1 MKYAALIFAILAV
14 VFGTLYFMKTKEMNE
29 TVASLTNKAN
39 QLETSVSEKD
49 SQIETLNGQI
59 STLTDEVTNQNTT
72 IDSLNGTIADRN
84 AEISTL
90 NMNSNLRKWQ
100 IDQLTSNLSD
110 KNATIKTLNETVAN
124 YETTLGTMGEY
135 NREIEGLLVQAS
147 DLLVKIGELNST
159 IESGKE
165 TPSAESDAAVSGEAI
180 ENAVPAG
187 EEIPAADDTDAAQN
201 PDETNV
207 AEEAVTVIDL
217 STDSAAAETGTEI
230 PEEALTRSPLSQRLL
245 DMLEQNPGLEEQLKA
260 SIARAAEINPDPETN
275 PVQSIEAL
283 LDYMDASVTR
293 IPEVEGENFA
303 GKQERHYLAWL
314 LDQPLE
320 ELAESGMAR
329 PTVRYLE
336 PVSLWLD
343 EVSNTFNEY
352 LISEA
357 SWSPA
362 IYEALLQLPEWNLNK
377 DWYEAAEN
385 WKSLRDFYTR
395 RLAGPMARPVAVPED
410 NTVIVAPADSASREV
425 LAIREDGGIVSPAA
439 DLAASEVTVAQ
450 ILGTE
455 GADVAPLFNGG
466 TLTYMTL
473 NDNDYHHFHSP
484 VSGTVTAVYQIPA
497 AGGAGTVITW
507 DPEKKQYVRDA
518 CSLSWLTSEGRG
530 VVVIES
536 DAGTMALIPVDN
548 GMISGL
554 EFGEEIKPG
563 KELSKGDEIGC
574 FLFGGS
580 DIVMLF
586 EGKAGFTLT
595 EKPADEA
602 DAETGHL
609 LCGEEYGRITAET
622 PAATPAESTT
632 DESSTEAPAA
642 AAEEADS
649 TEAPAAAAEEAD
661 STEAPA
667 AAAEEADSTE
677 APATAA
683 EEADSTEAPAAAA
696 EEANSTEAPDAAA
709 EPAPAKNEAEATV
722 SAE

>member
-1 MKYAALIFAILAV
+1 MDAVFPFYDRRMLEDWNDFGDAEELKVDRRITMKYAALIFAILAV

-110 KNATIKTLNETVAN
+110 KTATIKTLNETVAN
-124 YETTLGTMGEY
+124 YESTMGAMGEY

-147 DLLVKIGELNST
+147 DLLVKINELNST
-159 IESGKE
+159 IEAGKE
-165 TPSAESDAAVSGEAI
+165 GSSAGSDAAVPGEAI

-187 EEIPAADDTDAAQN
+187 EEIPSADDTDAALN
-201 PDETNV
+201 PDESSTP
-207 AEEAVTVIDL
+207 AEAVTVIDL
-217 STDSAAAETGTEI
+217 NTENAVVEEGTEI
-230 PEEALTRSPLSQRLL
+230 PEEAVARSPLSQRFL
-245 DMLEQNPGLEEQLKA
+245 DMIEQNPGLEDQIKA

-283 LDYMDASVTR
+283 LDYMDAAVTR

-303 GKQERHYLAWL
+303 GKQELNYLEWL
-314 LDQPLE
+314 LDQPLD
-320 ELAESGMAR
+320 ELAESGLAR

-336 PVSLWLD
+336 PVSNWLN

-352 LISEA
+352 LLSEA

-362 IYEALLQLPEWNLNK
+362 MYEALRLLPEWNLDK
-377 DWYEAAEN
+377 DWYEASEN
-385 WKSLRDFYTR
+385 WHSLGDFYSR
-395 RLAGPMARPVAVPED
+395 RLADPSARPVAMPEE
-410 NTVIVAPADSASREV
+410 NTVIAAPADSASRSV
-425 LAIREDGGIVSPAA
+425 LTIREDGVVFSPAA
-439 DLAASEVTVAQ
+439 DPAANEVTVAQ

-455 GADVAPLFNGG
+455 GAEVAPLFNGG
-466 TLTYMTL
+466 TLTWLTL
-473 NDNDYHHFHSP
+473 NDSDYHHFHSP
-484 VSGTVTAVYQIPA
+484 VSGTVTAVYRIPA
-497 AGGAGTVITW
+497 ASEAGTVITW

-518 CSLSWLTSEGRG
+518 GSFSWLTSEGRG

-536 DAGTMALIPVDN
+536 EAGTMALIPVDN
-548 GMISGL
+548 GMVSGL
-554 EFGEEIKPG
+554 AFAEEIKPG
-563 KELSKGDEIGC
+563 KALRKGDEIGC

-595 EKPADEA
+595 EKPAGEA
-602 DAETGHL
+602 NGHL
-609 LCGEEYGRITAET
+609 LCGEEYGRVNVEMS
-622 PAATPAESTT
+622 AATPAEA
-632 DESSTEAPAA
+632 APAEISTATPAEA
-642 AAEEADS
+642 AA
-649 TEAPAAAAEEAD
+649 
-661 STEAPA
+661 
-667 AAAEEADSTE
+667 
-677 APATAA
+677 
-683 EEADSTEAPAAAA
+683 
-696 EEANSTEAPDAAA
+696 
-709 EPAPAKNEAEATV
+709 